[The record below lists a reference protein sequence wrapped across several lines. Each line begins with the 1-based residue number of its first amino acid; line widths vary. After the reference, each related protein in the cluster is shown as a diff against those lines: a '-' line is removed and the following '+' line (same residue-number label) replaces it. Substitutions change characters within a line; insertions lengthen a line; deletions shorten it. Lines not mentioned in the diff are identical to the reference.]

1 MKSNYIKEKS
11 MQTKLTMKYVI
22 DLVKE
27 EVVITRDDENRL
39 KLYMLTNPKCI
50 DLMDRE
56 MYATLVTNFVGLLT
70 GQFDNFH

>member
-22 DLVKE
+22 DLVKK
-27 EVVITRDDENRL
+27 EVLITRDDENRL

-50 DLMDRE
+50 DLMDKE
-56 MYATLVTNFVGLLT
+56 MYATLATNFVGLLT
-70 GQFDNFH
+70 GQFDNIH